1 MLTQA
6 SADAAEQA
14 ESLKKRDEEGR
25 RDLFLQTARH
35 IVEDL
40 HSTSIDL
47 TRLLNS
53 EIPDA
58 DWKRY
63 VRGERGIFTRALLR
77 GRQSNLVSQITD
89 KVRNDEEMRR
99 YVIRYI
105 DYFERLL
112 KESRAVDPE
121 NVLHSTFMTGDVGKL
136 YLLVCRA
143 IGRDPLGD

>member
-1 MLTQA
+1 
-6 SADAAEQA
+6 
-14 ESLKKRDEEGR
+14 
-25 RDLFLQTARH
+25 
-35 IVEDL
+35 
-40 HSTSIDL
+40 SIDL

-77 GRQSNLVSQITD
+77 GRQSNLVSRITD
-89 KVRNDEEMRR
+89 KVRNEEEMRR
-99 YVIRYI
+99 YVMRYI

-112 KESRAVDPE
+112 KESQAVDPE

-136 YLLVCRA
+136 Y
-143 IGRDPLGD
+143 